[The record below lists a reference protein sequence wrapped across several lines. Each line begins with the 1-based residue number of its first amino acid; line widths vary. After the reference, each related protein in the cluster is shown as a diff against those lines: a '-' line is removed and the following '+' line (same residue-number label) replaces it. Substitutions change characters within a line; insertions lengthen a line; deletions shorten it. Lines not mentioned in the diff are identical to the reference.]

1 MRVRRLEQIR
11 VRVFGAEHLRNL
23 TSVVEKARVFF
34 LGGGGKGL
42 FVAGGKTT
50 FERDLDH
57 SYQKKAGYHWIRR
70 AYETKT

>member
-34 LGGGGKGL
+34 WGGGGKDYL
-42 FVAGGKTT
+42 WLAGKQLLKEILIIHT
-50 FERDLDH
+50 
-57 SYQKKAGYHWIRR
+57 KKRR
-70 AYETKT
+70 GIIG